1 VSKPWL
7 IFITA
12 RIGLFI
18 GFFVIMLLLGFEG
31 IYSAVIAGVL
41 ALAVSLVFLAKQR
54 DALSEEIYK
63 KFHRNEFS
71 GVADEDADIENALLD
86 SEQDDK

>member
-7 IFITA
+7 IFIAA

-18 GFFVIMLLLGFEG
+18 GFFVLMLLLGFEG

-71 GVADEDADIENALLD
+71 GVPDKDADIENALLD

>member
-1 VSKPWL
+1 MSKPWL
-7 IFITA
+7 IFIAA

-18 GFFVIMLLLGFEG
+18 GFFVVMVLLGFEG

-71 GVADEDADIENALLD
+71 GVADKDADIENALLD

>member
-1 VSKPWL
+1 MSKPWL

-18 GFFVIMLLLGFEG
+18 GFFVLMLLLGFEG

-71 GVADEDADIENALLD
+71 GVPDKDADIENALLD